1 MKIFALTCSA
11 ATALLLTL
19 GVDSSQAENCQ
30 DLLTNNRY
38 RCHINGGANL
48 IELCFQFI
56 SPGTQS
62 PKFDVVIDGPAIGCT
77 CKATGKVE
85 DPDLDASKEFFC
97 VQPIDLTHAQAFG
110 GKVSGNGK
118 KIKDGFTGTAQGGS
132 GVLECEL
139 DPNC

>member
-1 MKIFALTCSA
+1 
-11 ATALLLTL
+11 
-19 GVDSSQAENCQ
+19 V
-30 DLLTNNRY
+30 
-38 RCHINGGANL
+38 

-77 CKATGKVE
+77 CKAEGKVE
-85 DPDLDASKEFFC
+85 DPALDASKEFFC
-97 VQPIDLTHAQAFG
+97 VQPIDLTHAQVFG

-118 KIKDGFTGTAQGGS
+118 KIKDGFTGTAQGEA

-139 DPNC
+139 DPTCR